1 MNKDKQTIEE
11 IQIVLDKMAESFAEK
26 DIEKYLKLYAE
37 GINIVI
43 YGSQEGEKWTEV
55 SEYKKSVLKDWK
67 LTEKMNVHYNWLK
80 LEYSND
86 VGWIASD
93 ISFEVF
99 VGNQIMNIPGRFTAV
114 LIKEKNQWKFVQ
126 THFSMAMV
134 NPD

>member
-1 MNKDKQTIEE
+1 M
-11 IQIVLDKMAESFAEK
+11 
-26 DIEKYLKLYAE
+26 
-37 GINIVI
+37 
-43 YGSQEGEKWTEV
+43 
-55 SEYKKSVLKDWK
+55 KDWK

-99 VGNQIMNIPGRFTAV
+99 VGNQTMNIPGRFTAV
-114 LIKEKNQWKFVQ
+114 LIKEKNLWKFAQ
-126 THFSMAMV
+126 THFSMTMA